1 MLLPLVRR
9 LASMLT
15 TLFGVLV
22 VVFVI
27 LRLLPG
33 NAVTASLGVNAGL
46 LSRAQLQ
53 AIDKFYGVG
62 ESIPQ
67 QFFSWLWSMLHG
79 NLGVSLS
86 SREPVS
92 TLVGSALPVT
102 LELAVMSM
110 ILGIL
115 IGVGFGMIGALHPD
129 RWQDDV
135 GQGLAVFGLSV
146 PSFVIGTV
154 LITYLASIFHY
165 FPSSLGFV
173 GLFTNPWLNL
183 QQVFFPALTLSF
195 GIGAA
200 IMRTTRAAVLEIK
213 NLNFSRTARGKGIS
227 HLAYVW
233 RHLFLNALVA
243 ITTMSGIQFGYLLGG
258 AVIVEDIFVLP
269 GIGRLL
275 ITSITDRDF
284 PVVQSVTLIFAA
296 GFIVVNTL
304 IDISYTIIDP
314 RTRSR

>member
-1 MLLPLVRR
+1 MTPAIVRR
-9 LASMLT
+9 LASMVT
-15 TLFGVLV
+15 TLLGVLV

-46 LSRAQLQ
+46 LTKAQTD
-53 AIDKFYGVG
+53 AINRFYGIG
-62 ESIPQ
+62 EPIPQ
-67 QFFSWLWSMLHG
+67 QFLSWLWAMLHG
-79 NLGVSLS
+79 NLGVSLG
-86 SREPVS
+86 SRVPVS

-102 LELAVMSM
+102 LELAVMAM
-110 ILGIL
+110 VLGLI
-115 IGVGFGMIGALHPD
+115 IGVGLGMLGALHPD
-129 RWQDDV
+129 RWPDDL
-135 GQGLAVFGLSV
+135 GQGVAVFGLAV
-146 PSFVIGTV
+146 PSFVIGTI
-154 LITYLASIFHY
+154 LIAYLSAWFHY

-183 QQVFFPALTLSF
+183 QQVFLPALTLSF

-200 IMRTTRAAVLEIK
+200 IMRTTRAAVLEARSQ
-213 NLNFSRTARGKGIS
+213 NFSRTARGKGVS
-227 HLAYVW
+227 RRAYIW

-269 GIGRLL
+269 GLGRLL
-275 ITSITDRDF
+275 ITSISDRDF

-296 GFIVVNTL
+296 GFIIVNAL
-304 IDISYTIIDP
+304 IDVSYSLIDP
-314 RTRSR
+314 RTRRK